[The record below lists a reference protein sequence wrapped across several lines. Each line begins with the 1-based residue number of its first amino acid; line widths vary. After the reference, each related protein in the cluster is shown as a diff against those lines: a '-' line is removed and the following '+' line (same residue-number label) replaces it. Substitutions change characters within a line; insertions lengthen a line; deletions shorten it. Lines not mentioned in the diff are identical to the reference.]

1 MSAEAFIRAVH
12 STNQCTLNEGFR
24 MLTGVLRSTSFCL
37 LMTAMSG
44 ISPSQSLVL
53 DLLSPSQQAEVSQ
66 RIGITDITIT
76 DRW

>member
-1 MSAEAFIRAVH
+1 
-12 STNQCTLNEGFR
+12 